1 MIRPSWDEYFMQ
13 QCDLIAS
20 RATCDR
26 KYVGAIIVKDK
37 RIICAG
43 YNGSLP
49 GLEHCLEVGH
59 DMEDSHCVRTVH
71 AEVNSVADAA
81 RRGVS
86 VEGATLYC
94 NTMPCWNCF
103 KTIVSAG
110 IVEIVYRDEYRAD
123 KKDKVV
129 ETAAMIPGFV
139 MRLLAS
145 EPAKEADGETKA
157 VSKRA
162 MKVRHTGQRAE
173 KVGTI
178 EVAKALGAE
187 IETYPQLPLQ
197 RKKRK

>member
-1 MIRPSWDEYFMQ
+1 MERPTWDDYFMQ
-13 QCDLIAS
+13 QCDLVATRS
-20 RATCDR
+20 TCDR
-26 KYVGAIIVKDK
+26 KNVGAVIVKDK

-59 DMEDSHCVRTVH
+59 DMENSHCVRTVH
-71 AEVNSVADAA
+71 AEVNSIADAA

-86 VEGATLYC
+86 VAGATMYC

-110 IVEIVYRDEYRAD
+110 ITEIVYRDEYRAD
-123 KKDKVV
+123 LKDKVL

-139 MRLLAS
+139 MRRLA
-145 EPAKEADGETKA
+145 AAGETAA
-157 VSKRA
+157 VKPSKP
-162 MKVRHTGQRAE
+162 VRVKHTGSRAE
-173 KVGTI
+173 KVGAA

-187 IETYPQLPLQ
+187 RVDVYPQLPRRVP
-197 RKKRK
+197 RKKKTG

>member
-1 MIRPSWDEYFMQ
+1 MKRPSWDEYFMQ

-26 KYVGAIIVKDK
+26 KRVGAIIVKDK
-37 RIICAG
+37 RLVSSG

-49 GLEHCLEVGH
+49 GLLHCDDIGH
-59 DMEDSHCVRTVH
+59 DMEDSHCVATVH
-71 AEVNSVADAA
+71 GEVNAIADAA

-110 IVEIVYRDEYRAD
+110 IKEIVFRDEYRAD
-123 KKDKVV
+123 RKDKVI
-129 ETAAMIPGFV
+129 ETAALIPDFV
-139 MRLLAS
+139 MRRIS
-145 EPAKEADGETKA
+145 
-157 VSKRA
+157 
-162 MKVRHTGQRAE
+162 
-173 KVGTI
+173 
-178 EVAKALGAE
+178 EVAKAIGAE
-187 IETYPQLPLQ
+187 LIDACPQPPRDPLP